1 MQGASLKVAVTH
13 PSSLQRN
20 STVTIFI
27 ADDAGILGV
36 LTLQFV
42 ASPFSEGWLYCI

>member
-1 MQGASLKVAVTH
+1 MDVTH
-13 PSSLQRN
+13 PSSLQQN

-42 ASPFSEGWLYCI
+42 ASPLNEGYIASNSIEESHS